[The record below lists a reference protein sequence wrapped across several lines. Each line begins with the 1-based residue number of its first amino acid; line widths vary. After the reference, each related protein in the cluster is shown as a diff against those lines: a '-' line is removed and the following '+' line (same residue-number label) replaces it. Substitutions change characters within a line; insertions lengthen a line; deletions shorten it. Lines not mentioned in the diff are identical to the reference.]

1 MIKRQH
7 PAHHRG
13 YFLRGRDDNAIC
25 KEICKKKFSRIRGWG
40 VSDKVVHEIF
50 LEQNEVMKRCRTRIF
65 QAVAIV
71 VAKVLKWVQAKGIML
86 QEQQE
91 VKPG

>member
-1 MIKRQH
+1 M
-7 PAHHRG
+7 
-13 YFLRGRDDNAIC
+13 
-25 KEICKKKFSRIRGWG
+25 
-40 VSDKVVHEIF
+40 VHEIF